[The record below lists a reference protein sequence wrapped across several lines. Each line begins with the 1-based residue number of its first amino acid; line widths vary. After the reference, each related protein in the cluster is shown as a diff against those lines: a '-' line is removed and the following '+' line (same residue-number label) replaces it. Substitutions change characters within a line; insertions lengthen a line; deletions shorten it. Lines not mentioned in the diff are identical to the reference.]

1 MIQSR
6 ASERANQIESNRI
19 KAIDRRDATRPTD
32 RPNPTDRR
40 PSTTDRRRRGDPSV
54 SRVIHPFIHSLIH
67 PSASSSIH
75 PTDDRAR
82 RSAPTAPR
90 VRHGWMDGFCV
101 FFSLSCVCV
110 STYSCAYVQYSTRK
124 CPPGGDTKKCIRGRA
139 TGRDSTRRD
148 SIEDATE
155 GVETDATRREPPRV
169 ESESNE

>member
-101 FFSLSCVCV
+101 CFSLSCVCV
-110 STYSCAYVQYSTRK
+110 STYSCAYVQYSTRT
-124 CPPGGDTKKCIRGRA
+124 CPPGGDTKKCIRDETRLDE
-139 TGRDSTRRD
+139 TRLDRGRDRGCRDRR
-148 SIEDATE
+148 
-155 GVETDATRREPPRV
+155 DATRREPPRV

>member
-40 PSTTDRRRRGDPSV
+40 PTTDRPTSTGRSVRLSRHSFIHSFTHPSIRV
-54 SRVIHPFIHSLIH
+54 VIHPSIQPTTGRVGRHR
-67 PSASSSIH
+67 PRRASD
-75 PTDDRAR
+75 TD
-82 RSAPTAPR
+82 
-90 VRHGWMDGFCV
+90 GWMAFVCV
-101 FFSLSCVCV
+101 FLCRVCAYLRTV
-110 STYSCAYVQYSTRK
+110 VRTYSTV
-124 CPPGGDTKKCIRGRA
+124 RGSARPVVTQKNASA